1 MAKDVVLFPS
11 LTKYG
16 YTKNLYFT
24 VAKHQQNN
32 SVLNILPSNARL
44 NDNNVYELEAS
55 KFKNFLKT
63 YLIDRF

>member
-1 MAKDVVLFPS
+1 MV
-11 LTKYG
+11 
-16 YTKNLYFT
+16 
-24 VAKHQQNN
+24 KHQQNN
-32 SVLNILPSNARL
+32 SVLNILPSNAQL